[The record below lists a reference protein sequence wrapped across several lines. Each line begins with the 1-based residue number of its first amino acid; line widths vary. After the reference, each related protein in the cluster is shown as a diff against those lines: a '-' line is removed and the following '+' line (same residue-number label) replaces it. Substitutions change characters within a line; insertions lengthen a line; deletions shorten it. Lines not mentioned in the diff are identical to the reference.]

1 MNLTTELRRLTRGNA
16 RGNTRG
22 ATRGG
27 RSRGVF
33 NLNHRGTR
41 PSATSRTRR
50 GRTTG
55 GPLAQVKGVFR
66 RFRRTLR

>member
-16 RGNTRG
+16 RSAAR
-22 ATRGG
+22 G

-33 NLNHRGTR
+33 NLNHRGAR
-41 PSATSRTRR
+41 PAAASRTRR

>member
-1 MNLTTELRRLTRGNA
+1 MNLTTELRRLTRGN
-16 RGNTRG
+16 TRN
-22 ATRGG
+22 ATRG

-41 PSATSRTRR
+41 PTAANRTRR